1 MKKAIYYRL
10 IILTLFS
17 IAIYGLV
24 AATITTVN
32 TQNQTEEWLTT
43 LTFATAELYNYNDDV
58 NLLSQTAGG
67 NRVTV
72 IAPNGDVIADSSV
85 TYVTMENRADREE
98 VRYATANEVFILIRT
113 SATLGEQFMY
123 ATLVMRNGNILR
135 LAYSYPSFLY
145 NLFLQ
150 LPAMLT
156 ATLATF
162 VLSIFLATKFTKTVT
177 GPLEI
182 VMHSLS
188 KRNYEDLLEYHSPYP
203 EVNSIMHGIEPL
215 LQQIS
220 NSQQSLQFEQEK
232 VNHVLANMA
241 EGFVLVDYEET
252 ILLCNHAVK
261 GFFNAD
267 QTTDFVGKS
276 LLELVNEKSINLAT
290 EKAFGRGKSS
300 MFEMVMHDDL
310 ILNVH
315 VSPTHQKS
323 ERTGMYGATLLFVDV
338 TSDKLLEKQKREF
351 FSNASHELKTP
362 ITSILGFS
370 EMINQNI
377 ITTDEQK
384 TEILHR
390 IETEARRMSE
400 LINNLLLISKLE
412 AGSSTTIEHS
422 DFNFNDVVQ
431 EAIDSVSPV
440 KDNKTIEVEL
450 NSVDMTVYANKQQLY
465 EMCVNL
471 IENAVKY
478 NKPDGRVTVGL
489 TTKKGYAILKIRD
502 TGIGIPNE
510 HQARIFER
518 FFRVDYGRDK
528 KVGGSGLGLSIVKHI
543 VNIYNGEI
551 NLKSRKDVGTT
562 IEIRLPIVRD
572 E

>member
-10 IILTLFS
+10 IILTFIS
-17 IAIYGLV
+17 IAIYGLI
-24 AATITTVN
+24 AATITMIDTR
-32 TQNQTEEWLTT
+32 NQTEDWLTDLT
-43 LTFATAELYNYNDDV
+43 LTAAETLQPNDDV
-58 NLLSQTAGG
+58 ALFS
-67 NRVTV
+67 RVTGARTTIMDSLGNV
-72 IAPNGDVIADSSV
+72 LADSNID
-85 TYVTMENRADREE
+85 YVDMENRADRQEFQS
-98 VRYATANEVFILIRT
+98 ATTDSVYILIRT

-123 ATLVMRNGNILR
+123 ASIITTDGHVLR
-135 LAYSYPSFLY
+135 LAYSYPGLLH

-156 ATLATF
+156 ATLVAF
-162 VLSIFLATKFTKTVT
+162 LLSIILATKFTRTVT
-177 GPLEI
+177 SPLET
-182 VMHSLS
+182 VMNSLS
-188 KRNYEDLLEYHSPYP
+188 KRDYEQLREYQSQYS
-203 EVNSIMHGIEPL
+203 EVNSIMRGIEPL

-220 NSQQSLQFEQEK
+220 NSRQSLRFEQEK
-232 VNHVLANMA
+232 INHILANMA
-241 EGFVLVDYEET
+241 EGFVLVDYEEK

-267 QTTDFVGKS
+267 QNIDFIGKS
-276 LLELVNEKSINLAT
+276 LLELVNERGINLAT
-290 EKAFGRGKSS
+290 EKAFGRGQSS
-300 MFEMVMHDDL
+300 MFEMVIHDDL

-315 VSPTHQKS
+315 VSPTHRKS
-323 ERTGMYGATLLFVDV
+323 ERTGMYGATILFVDV

-377 ITTDEQK
+377 VQTDEQK
-384 TEILHR
+384 VEILQR

-400 LINNLLLISKLE
+400 LINNLLMISKLE
-412 AGSSTTIEHS
+412 AGSATTLEHT
-422 DFNFNDVVQ
+422 DFNFNDVIV
-431 EAIDSVSPV
+431 EAIHSVSPL
-440 KDNKTIEVEL
+440 KDNKTIEIEL
-450 NSVDMTVYANKQQLY
+450 NATDMTVYANKQQLY

-478 NKPDGRVTVGL
+478 NKPDGKVTVGL
-489 TTKKGYAILKIRD
+489 TAKKGYAVLKVKD
-502 TGIGIPNE
+502 TGIGIPSQ
-510 HQARIFER
+510 HQARVFER

-551 NLKSRKDVGTT
+551 TLKSRKDVGTT
-562 IEIRLPIVRD
+562 VEIKLPIVR
-572 E
+572 EE